1 MSITDPST
9 QHRRQ
14 LRLPGQAAAPDGPL
28 DMTMM
33 YLMHHAF
40 RRDLTAFAV
49 AVPRTPVDARDAWAA
64 LAARWELFS
73 ATLHNHHHGE
83 DEHVWPALME
93 RADEQ
98 DRATLEAMEDEHA
111 VIDPVLDACRDG
123 ITLMTTHPTEDVR
136 SALAVRLVS
145 AREHLARHLTH
156 EETDAIAF
164 MQRVLTAEEWDAIED
179 RLRSTLSLGKIVR
192 MVPWVIH
199 ELPVD
204 ARHELFHEMPG
215 GRAYQLVWWF
225 TRRRFARR
233 DAVAFGL
240 GA

>member
-1 MSITDPST
+1 MSMTDPLT

-40 RRDLTAFAV
+40 RRDLAAFAA
-49 AVPRTPVDARDAWAA
+49 AVPRTPVADGHAWAA
-64 LAARWELFS
+64 LADRWGLFS
-73 ATLHNHHHGE
+73 STLHNHHHGE
-83 DEHVWPALME
+83 DEHVWPALMQ
-93 RADEQ
+93 RAGGKDI
-98 DRATLEAMEDEHA
+98 AMLEAMEAEHA

-123 ITLMTTHPTEDVR
+123 FTVMATHPAEDVR

-145 AREHLARHLTH
+145 AREHLARHLAH
-156 EETDAIAF
+156 EEIDAIAF
-164 MQRVLTAEEWDAIED
+164 LQRVLSAKEWDAIEE
-179 RLRSTLSLGKIVR
+179 RLRSTLTLGEIVR
-192 MVPWVIH
+192 MVPWVMH

-204 ARHELFHEMPG
+204 ARHQLFHEMPG
-215 GRAYQLVWWF
+215 GRAYQVLWWV
-225 TRRRFARR
+225 TRRRFARHHR
-233 DAVAFGL
+233 VAFRM